1 MVETSVDAT
10 SPEET
15 ASTVNSL
22 NTETALA
29 SATNSNSKHTA
40 IVQVPFP
47 SAHTPSQML
56 LLLVRSLLSPL
67 SASVPLLSTSL
78 TLNR

>member
-22 NTETALA
+22 NIEIALA

-40 IVQVPFP
+40 IV
-47 SAHTPSQML
+47 
-56 LLLVRSLLSPL
+56 
-67 SASVPLLSTSL
+67 
-78 TLNR
+78 